1 MLIVSGVGERGPL
14 NCKQSGRLVVL
25 IGFSG
30 GSWKHDVTDIKGK
43 RTGAQR
49 ECESWVRDLISS

>member
-1 MLIVSGVGERGPL
+1 MLIVSGVRERGLL

-49 ECESWVRDLISS
+49 ECES